1 MEGKG
6 VVVRRALIFA
16 AIVSLQTTVA
26 FSEEASRAT
35 SIAPGRTLKVGVVD
49 IAPFAIAQAD
59 GSWSGLGIDLW
70 TEVATRL
77 ELRWEP
83 KEVKPAEVNAL
94 LRSHA
99 LDLAIGAIAIT
110 AEGERDHDYSQS
122 YLMTGLGIAERSHAS
137 LSVVSAL
144 ELFENT
150 DFLKSVT
157 LFFGSLLFVG
167 LLIALVERLQNPAAS
182 GGPLRS
188 GVAKGMYWAA
198 AAMTTLGDSDTT
210 PKSRYGRAIALVWMF
225 VGVTAIAYFTAT
237 ISALLTVGSLHESVR
252 HPSDLFHMTLGAVAD
267 SAGAEYL
274 DGRHL
279 QHATFA
285 SYEEELAALADKKV
299 DAVVGSIPVLHH
311 MTAKKWQGV
320 LNVSPLVLEPIA
332 YAIALPNE
340 SALREPINREILSV
354 IESDAWEGVEARY
367 FGRR

>member
-1 MEGKG
+1 M
-6 VVVRRALIFA
+6 VRRALIFA

-26 FSEEASRAT
+26 FSDETSQAASA
-35 SIAPGRTLKVGVVD
+35 APGRILKVGIVD

-59 GSWSGLGIDLW
+59 GSWSGLGVDLW
-70 TEVATRL
+70 TEVAARL
-77 ELRWEP
+77 QLRWEA
-83 KEVKPAEVNAL
+83 KEVDQAEVDSL

-99 LDLAIGAIAIT
+99 LDAAIGAVVIT

-122 YLMTGLGIAERSHAS
+122 YLMTGLGIVERSHAS
-137 LSVVSAL
+137 LSLLSAL

-150 DFLKSVT
+150 DFLKSAM

-167 LLIALVERLQNPAAS
+167 LLIAVFERLHDPAAS

-237 ISALLTVGSLHESVR
+237 ISALLTVGSLHKSVR
-252 HPSDLFHMTLGAVAD
+252 HPSDLYHMTLGSVAD
-267 SAGAEYL
+267 SAGTDYL
-274 DGRHL
+274 DERHV
-279 QHATFA
+279 QHTRFA
-285 SYEEELAALADKKV
+285 SYDEELAALVDKKV
-299 DAVVGSIPVLHH
+299 DAVVGPIPVLRHE
-311 MTAKKWQGV
+311 TARKWQGV

-332 YAIALPNE
+332 YAIALPND
-340 SALREPINREILSV
+340 SALREPINREILTV
-354 IESDAWEGVEARY
+354 IEADAWEAVEARY
-367 FGRR
+367 FGRQ